1 MTDPILPHFHP
12 LTDTQRT
19 EVERQAFNFFRDH
32 GRKMA
37 MPPAM
42 VEALKVAGV
51 DTRHIEPVEGL
62 ERFRK
67 EGEG

>member
-1 MTDPILPHFHP
+1 MTEPILPEFHP
-12 LTDTQRT
+12 LTDAQRV
-19 EVERQAFNFFRDH
+19 EVERQAFNFWTAT

-37 MPPAM
+37 LPPAM
-42 VEALKVAGV
+42 VEAMKLAGV
-51 DTRHIEPVEGL
+51 DTRHMEPVEGL